1 MFHCSSSY
9 FLYVLITNPETDG
22 GRISLTMFGRRGSFV
37 VQLFTTPLLFLAG
50 ILGWDNADIL
60 LTYALFTVIWQRQLE
75 TPVRN
80 EVDELDFSRGLLA
93 IGSAVLVGLILL
105 PML

>member
-1 MFHCSSSY
+1 
-9 FLYVLITNPETDG
+9 
-22 GRISLTMFGRRGSFV
+22 MFGRRGSFV

-50 ILGWDNADIL
+50 ILGWDTADIL
-60 LTYALFTVIWQRQLE
+60 LTYALFTAIWQRQLE

-80 EVDELDFSRGLLA
+80 EVDELDFSRGLVG